1 MNRLVLTW
9 QQEREIRMSIGKIKV
24 IIFVVIAL
32 IAVTGGA
39 SYAVI
44 TSVRHDLP
52 QISSLKN
59 YKSPI
64 GTQVFSEDDH
74 LIGRIKVDR
83 GIFVPISQMP
93 DSLKKAVVAIED
105 ARFYEHGGLD
115 YHGIARAM
123 VKDILSLS
131 FKQGGSTITQQL
143 AKVLFL
149 TPEKSIS
156 RKLKEMMLAH
166 DIEEKLTKNEILELY
181 LNKIYFGHGA
191 YGVEM
196 AARTFFGK
204 HVGDLTLAESAM
216 IAGVIRSPQGYSPYN
231 DMATAKRRQDLVLKR
246 MAEERLITRGQEA
259 VAMAQPLVLKDLR
272 ENEDV
277 APYLVDQ
284 IRIYLEKKYGAEK
297 VYMEGL
303 NVKTA
308 IDYRMQVAANRAVES
323 GVRELDKREGWRGPL
338 AKKDP
343 KEVGKLLGGKPAK
356 ASSFQ
361 PGEIVTATV
370 LRLEDKGAVIMTR
383 SGKGYLP
390 WAYMKWAA
398 GRDKNKKKPSDI
410 LKSGYVIEVKPR
422 RFIKG
427 KGLAFSLE
435 QEPVSQAAL
444 VAIDP
449 YEGKVKALVGGVDFQ
464 ASEFNHAT
472 MARRQPGSAF
482 KPIVYAVAMENGFTP
497 ASIIDDEPR
506 SYDNG
511 AWKPENYD
519 REFYG
524 PTRLRDA
531 LVFSRNVV
539 TIELLNEIGVQKVID
554 LATKLGMSGPFARNL
569 TLALGS
575 GSATPLELTSAYC
588 AFANGGYDISPLT
601 ILRVTDRRG
610 RVLEEHESPHKEVM
624 SPETAYQVTSMLE
637 DAVQRGTGRLAASLG
652 RPVAGKTG
660 TTNDYKDAWFV
671 GYTPNLVTGVWVGND
686 DDKSLGHGESGARAA
701 LPIWVRFM
709 APATAAYP
717 PDDFTVPDDMDFVQI
732 DAATGL
738 LPTAASEKVITEVFK
753 KGTEP
758 TQYVSA
764 MPEAQPAP
772 STPTAPT
779 PAKAVLDQEKQ
790 MKLLQDAD

>member
-1 MNRLVLTW
+1 MKKK
-9 QQEREIRMSIGKIKV
+9 IRKIK
-24 IIFVVIAL
+24 IIVFVVIAF

-44 TSVRHDLP
+44 TSVKHDLP
-52 QISSLKN
+52 QITSLKN
-59 YKSPI
+59 YRAPI
-64 GTQVFSEDDH
+64 GTQVFSDDDH
-74 LIGRIKVDR
+74 LIGRIKIDR
-83 GIFVPISQMP
+83 GIFVPLSQMP

-115 YHGIARAM
+115 FQGIARAM
-123 VKDILSLS
+123 VKDVLSLS
-131 FKQGGSTITQQL
+131 FKEGGSTITQQL
-143 AKVLFL
+143 AKVYFL
-149 TPEKSIS
+149 TPEKSVS
-156 RKLKEMMLAH
+156 RKLKEMMLARK
-166 DIEEKLTKNEILELY
+166 IEQSLTKDEILELY

-204 HVGDLTLAESAM
+204 HVGDLSLAESAM
-216 IAGVIRSPQGYSPYN
+216 IAGLIRSPQGYSPYN
-231 DMATAKRRQDLVLKR
+231 DMAVAKKRQELVLKR
-246 MAEERLITRGQEA
+246 MAEERLISGGQA
-259 VAMAQPLVLKDLR
+259 RVAMAQPLVLKNLR
-272 ENEDV
+272 ANEEV
-277 APYLVDQ
+277 APYLVEQ
-284 IRIYLEKKYGAEK
+284 IRIYLEKKYGVEK
-297 VYMEGL
+297 VYEEGL

-323 GVRELDKREGWRGPL
+323 GVRDLDKRQGWRGPL

-343 KEVGKLLGGKPAK
+343 KDVDKLDAGKLAKP
-356 ASSFQ
+356 SSFQ
-361 PGEIVTATV
+361 PGEVVAATV
-370 LRLEDKGAVIMTR
+370 LRVEDKGAVILTR

-390 WAYMKWAA
+390 WADMKWAA
-398 GRDKNKKKPSDI
+398 GRDQGQKKPSDI
-410 LKSGYVIEVKPR
+410 LKPGYVIEVKP
-422 RFIKG
+422 KG
-427 KGLAFSLE
+427 YDHEKRLAFSLE
-435 QEPVSQAAL
+435 QDPGCQAAL

-449 YEGKVKALVGGVDFQ
+449 WEGKVKALVGGVDFQ
-464 ASEFNHAT
+464 KSEFNHAT
-472 MARRQPGSAF
+472 MASRQPGSAF
-482 KPIVYAVAMENGFTP
+482 KPLVYAVAMENGFTP
-497 ASIIDDEPR
+497 ASVINDEPR

-511 AWKPENYD
+511 TWKPANYD
-519 REFYG
+519 REYYG

-554 LATKLGMSGPFARNL
+554 LATKLGMPGPFARNL

-575 GSATPLELTSAYC
+575 GSVTPLELTSAYC
-588 AFANGGYDISPLT
+588 AFANGGYDINPVT

-610 RVLEEHESPHKEVM
+610 HVLEEHESPHDQVL
-624 SPETAYQVTSMLE
+624 SSDTAYQITSMLE

-671 GYTPNLVTGVWVGND
+671 GYTPNLVAGVWVGHD
-686 DDKSLGHGESGARAA
+686 DEKSLGHGESGARAA

-709 APATAAYP
+709 APAVAADP
-717 PDDFTVPDDMDFVQI
+717 PDNFTIPDGLDFVEI

-738 LPTAASEKVITEVFK
+738 LPTAASQDVISEVFK

-764 MPEAQPAP
+764 MPEAQPVSSSPAG
-772 STPTAPT
+772 PT
-779 PAKAVLDQEKQ
+779 PAKAVLDREKQ
-790 MKLLQDAD
+790 MRLQQDAD